1 MNLVNHH
8 NISIPLLNMVL
19 DEGRM
24 TAYRPRTATVGALPK
39 ASYVVRKPEPLG
51 TEIKYTFY
59 SGQKMIRTEL
69 EFERIREEI
78 GRKKA
83 NPSFGDVT
91 ADSTEEAET
100 SRLKR

>member
-1 MNLVNHH
+1 M
-8 NISIPLLNMVL
+8 IQ
-19 DEGRM
+19 
-24 TAYRPRTATVGALPK
+24 YW
-39 ASYVVRKPEPLG
+39 YYLG
-51 TEIKYTFY
+51 TSEPKKCA
-59 SGQKMIRTEL
+59 QTEL

-100 SRLKR
+100 SRPKR